1 MDENATGLA
10 GTIIFLIQAAL
21 AYIVASVGGLAMG
34 LLVTSAF
41 ALPFFLISLVYKGYR
56 KEMDKP

>member
-1 MDENATGLA
+1 MVENVT
-10 GTIIFLIQAAL
+10 AL
-21 AYIVASVGGLAMG
+21 ATLLLFVFQAVVGYVGGSVAGFGIG
-34 LLVTSAF
+34 LLVTIVI